1 MNRINPNGYLQRL
14 EALIEE
20 RLKAG
25 ADKERIDTRIWDI
38 FGETWAVLF
47 TDLSG
52 FSRYVAEY
60 GIIHFLQN
68 IFESQRIFEPCI
80 DAHDG
85 VLFKVEGD
93 SMLVL
98 FRKPVKALEC
108 AISMQRAALEYNKDK
123 IDAEKILL
131 CVGLGYGR
139 ILTIGNQDVFG
150 QEVNA
155 ASKLGEDIARP
166 WDILVTE
173 SVASEVAGMPGIS
186 LEKIDFVPPGA
197 KSAYKICYSAYSQD
211 DVS

>member
-1 MNRINPNGYLQRL
+1 MHHLNRIHPDGYLQRL

-20 RLKAG
+20 RLKSG
-25 ADKERIDTRIWDI
+25 ADKSKIDARIWDI
-38 FGETWAVLF
+38 FGETWAVIF

-93 SMLVL
+93 SMLIL
-98 FRKPVKALEC
+98 FRRPVKAVEC
-108 AISMQRAALEYNKDK
+108 AISMQRAAMDYNQGR
-123 IDAEKILL
+123 IDAEKIML
-131 CVGLGYGR
+131 CVGIGYGK
-139 ILTIGNQDVFG
+139 ILTIGSQDVFG

-155 ASKLGEDIARP
+155 ASKLGEDIAKA
-166 WDILVTE
+166 WEILVTE
-173 SVASEVAGMPGIS
+173 SVASEINDLPGVR
-186 LEKIDFVPPGA
+186 LEKIDMVPPGA
-197 KSAYKICYSAYSQD
+197 KSAYKVYYEL
-211 DVS
+211 